1 MRDALRSYLQIATG
15 LTEMTVHRVTET
27 ARHLAEKSGV
37 DLDQVLPPQVAQQAQ
52 AVPQYVQQVAD
63 ELFAT
68 GKANRD
74 LLVGVVRSEVD
85 KAMGRLRPWLD
96 DVKAVQDDLERVERR
111 VTDLEH
117 RLALASA
124 APRVRRT
131 APLPVQEE
139 PVEDE
144 EPVPVRGAGTAETA
158 AGGKQAADEDAPVA
172 RRAVTPARAAK
183 KAAAKKAP
191 ARKAAAKK
199 TAPARTPASK
209 STPSK
214 DAPAGGAGAKKPAPG
229 GAASKSTKKAPGR
242 KPGGGSAAPDNDA
255 PAASEP
261 WE

>member
-27 ARHLAEKSGV
+27 ARNLVEKSGV
-37 DLDQVLPPQVAQQAQ
+37 DLEQVLPSQVAQQAQ

-74 LLVGVVRSEVD
+74 LLVGVVRGEVD
-85 KAMGRLRPWLD
+85 KAMGRLRPWGD
-96 DVKAVQDDLERVERR
+96 DVKAVRQDLERVERR

-124 APRVRRT
+124 APRVRR
-131 APLPVQEE
+131 AAAAPVQ
-139 PVEDE
+139 DE
-144 EPVPVRGAGTAETA
+144 EPVPVRGAGTSAGAGEPA
-158 AGGKQAADEDAPVA
+158 ATRGSAGKAADEDGPVA

-199 TAPARTPASK
+199 APAA
-209 STPSK
+209 K
-214 DAPAGGAGAKKPAPG
+214 DAPAGRTAAKKSAPG
-229 GAASKSTKKAPGR
+229 GAAGGAAAKSTKSAKKAPGG
-242 KPGGGSAAPDNDA
+242 KPAGGPTASDADA

>member
-27 ARHLAEKSGV
+27 ARHLVEKSGV
-37 DLDQVLPPQVAQQAQ
+37 DIDQVLPPQVAQQAQ

-96 DVKAVQDDLERVERR
+96 DVKAVRDDVERLERR

-131 APLPVQEE
+131 PPA

-144 EPVPVRGAGTAETA
+144 EPVPVRGAGTSPA
-158 AGGKQAADEDAPVA
+158 AGSVKKEADEDAPVA

-199 TAPARTPASK
+199 AAASK
-209 STPSK
+209 TSSAK
-214 DAPAGGAGAKKPAPG
+214 RGSSGGAGAKKTASG
-229 GAASKSTKKAPGR
+229 GAASKTARKAPGG
-242 KPGGGSAAPDNDA
+242 KAAGGPATPDTDA

>member
-27 ARHLAEKSGV
+27 ARQLVEKSGV
-37 DLDQVLPPQVAQQAQ
+37 DLDHVPAQVAQQAQ

-96 DVKAVQDDLERVERR
+96 DVKAVEDDLERVERR

-117 RLALASA
+117 RLAVASVA
-124 APRVRRT
+124 SKPSRGRRAP
-131 APLPVQEE
+131 AGPPM
-139 PVEDE
+139 DE
-144 EPVPVRGAGTAETA
+144 EPVPVRGAGTVAE
-158 AGGKQAADEDAPVA
+158 PVA
-172 RRAVTPARAAK
+172 KAAVEAEADTPVAKRAITPARAAK

-191 ARKAAAKK
+191 AKKTAAKK
-199 TAPARTPASK
+199 TAASKTAEKKTTPGSGATKRTPAGESV
-209 STPSK
+209 
-214 DAPAGGAGAKKPAPG
+214 AKKSARKAGEGPDTPPSGPSPAEPG
-229 GAASKSTKKAPGR
+229 
-242 KPGGGSAAPDNDA
+242 
-255 PAASEP
+255 E
-261 WE
+261 